1 MVSRI
6 EQGKINVNQ
15 VVKTI
20 NLEGD
25 TIETSRLTKLFI
37 YEGTNKLPVES
48 AVAGDIVCIAGLS
61 KSSVADTICDK
72 IITSPLKATA
82 IDPPTMSVTISVN
95 SSPFSGLEGVHVTS
109 TKIRERL
116 LSEADSNVAIT
127 FNENENKDLFEIG
140 GRGELQIGILL
151 ETMRREGFE
160 LSVSCP
166 RVLT

>member
-1 MVSRI
+1 MLATLLASDSYLGRCLVGRI

-15 VVKTI
+15 IVKTI

-72 IITSPLKATA
+72 IVTSPLKATA

-127 FNENENKDLFEIG
+127 FKENENKDLFEIG
-140 GRGELQIGILL
+140 GRGELQIGIY
-151 ETMRREGFE
+151 
-160 LSVSCP
+160 
-166 RVLT
+166 